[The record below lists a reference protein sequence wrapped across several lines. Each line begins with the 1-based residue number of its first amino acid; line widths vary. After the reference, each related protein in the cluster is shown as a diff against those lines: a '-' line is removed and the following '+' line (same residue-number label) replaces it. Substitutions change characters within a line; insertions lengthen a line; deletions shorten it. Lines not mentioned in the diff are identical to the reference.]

1 MFCCKKRVDF
11 RVLPRFSGG
20 VTFLLMEGRE
30 YFSNITKTKL
40 IFVTCLAKEN
50 RMAEHSFP

>member
-50 RMAEHSFP
+50 RVAEHSFP